1 MAVLAAPYRP
11 RRPHET
17 ALYRAVHRHLE
28 TFIAHAAETYDAP
41 LPKYVQEELR
51 RYLRCGDFAQ
61 GFTHARCEACGHD
74 LLVAFSCKARG
85 ACPSCAGRRMAN
97 TAAHLVD
104 RVIPAVPVRQWVLS
118 LPFELRARAAFDA
131 KVLTAL
137 VRAFAKALGA
147 RHRSWARS
155 LGIEAEFGAITFVQ
169 RFGSSLNLNVHFHV
183 VVIDGVFSRDDE
195 RRLLF
200 TPAPPPTRAEML
212 TVVGHVRERATK
224 LLRQCADEAD
234 EDTRHKPLDTCAQ
247 IALGRGDVRA
257 VGDDDDDA
265 ADEVA
270 VPHRE
275 GEAVDDAGFN
285 LEASVRIDAADDFG
299 REHLL
304 RYCARPPLSLAR
316 LRELPGGKLAY
327 RIKKLPNGRAKV
339 RVMTPLE
346 LLARLA
352 ALVPPPRHPLVR
364 FHGVVAP
371 RSSWRRDVV
380 PKSPEERKHPFHHAT
395 PNRPKTE
402 REPNDEPTRAAKPTA
417 PSPRSPLA
425 LVPHSELI
433 APNVLSVSHWN
444 RLRSGALL
452 ATSPRVDWASLL
464 RRTFDADVLE
474 CPKCAGRLRVLGVVD
489 EPDVVRAFLNE
500 LAIAPLH
507 PAVEHATRRR
517 SSPTTNPTADNAQQP
532 LARTA
537 TSALKV
543 VKWSAFSATL
553 NEWSKRSGA

>member
-1 MAVLAAPYRP
+1 
-11 RRPHET
+11 
-17 ALYRAVHRHLE
+17 
-28 TFIAHAAETYDAP
+28 
-41 LPKYVQEELR
+41 
-51 RYLRCGDFAQ
+51 
-61 GFTHARCEACGHD
+61 
-74 LLVAFSCKARG
+74 
-85 ACPSCAGRRMAN
+85 MAN

-224 LLRQCADEAD
+224 LLRQCANEAD

-352 ALVPPPRHPLVR
+352 ALVPPPKHPLVR
-364 FHGVVAP
+364 FHGVLAP

-380 PKSPEERKHPFHHAT
+380 PKPPEEKKETRHEHAK
-395 PNRPKTE
+395 PKRPRDE
-402 REPNDEPTRAAKPTA
+402 REPDDKPTRATKPAT

-425 LVPHSELI
+425 LVPRSELL
-433 APNVLSVSHWN
+433 APNVLSVSHWD
-444 RLRSGALL
+444 RLSSGALL
-452 ATSPRVDWASLL
+452 AKSPRVDWASLL

-489 EPDVVRAFLNE
+489 EPEVVRAFLDE
-500 LAIAPLH
+500 LAIAPA
-507 PAVEHATRRR
+507 PPRGRARD
-517 SSPTTNPTADNAQQP
+517 PTTLLADDE
-532 LARTA
+532 
-537 TSALKV
+537 SD
-543 VKWSAFSATL
+543 S
-553 NEWSKRSGA
+553 